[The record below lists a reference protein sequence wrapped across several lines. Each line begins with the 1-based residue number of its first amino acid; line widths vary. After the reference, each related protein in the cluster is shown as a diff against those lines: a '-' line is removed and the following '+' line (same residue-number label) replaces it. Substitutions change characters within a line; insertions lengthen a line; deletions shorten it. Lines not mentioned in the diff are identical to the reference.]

1 MTEFSS
7 SLGWRMDWTSV
18 AKPTRGAVRPRAI
31 MTGVDGDLLSGVEVL
46 EWASGGVD
54 GGVDTRGAGARVTV
68 IYS

>member
-1 MTEFSS
+1 
-7 SLGWRMDWTSV
+7 
-18 AKPTRGAVRPRAI
+18 